1 MSELNR
7 RNFIKLAGQG
17 AIALGMGGIAL
28 SGRSWAQSGS
38 AKAQQANELAIP
50 IEPPDNI
57 WEFYYPGQYNA
68 EDAKILKNFQAELD
82 LINNR
87 RINIE
92 DLVSGR
98 LNTSQILGPM
108 GLTKITRENMSTYNR
123 RYGAN
128 NPLFSDRAYA
138 KKTKYSDVIAFPLLL
153 QPELWPAMSDA
164 KGLVDYMVVNGL
176 NCTYNYYKPFYEGDT
191 LYQVIDSQRY
201 VDITPAAGS
210 HYRTL
215 AMSGTARIFNQKGEM
230 VAESASIL
238 KESYRRHKDPAKRNP
253 SGNKA
258 WESPD
263 WWSRKPHQ
271 YTDKDWEEIIGIWK
285 NEKYRGAEPLYWDDV
300 NIGDEPPPRAAG
312 PFLADEL
319 GVDMLFH
326 VPDWSTS
333 IKNNMLDPKTFKKM
347 VKNKQGIHVPPEYLE
362 KKPKGQGSGSGMGGF
377 EMPVSGETAQDAGG
391 GPQGEGG
398 RGSAPQGASDGPP
411 SGGQGIQETPEIA
424 NRDGRAVI
432 QNGVIPKWV
441 AGMLINWIG
450 DRGWLQRIGWDIMS
464 VLPGYPESVIPPV
477 TRDMMPA
484 QFDQVP
490 YLEKV
495 PFMRSIRPA
504 WHALEGDTIIC
515 RAYVTNK
522 YSRNGEYFVDLIFWC
537 QTLDRYLVE
546 EGHATV
552 KLPKKA

>member
-1 MSELNR
+1 MSELSR
-7 RNFIKLAGQG
+7 RSFIKIAGHG
-17 AIALGMGGIAL
+17 AAVLGLGGMTL
-28 SGRSWAQSGS
+28 SNRAWSQSGS
-38 AKAQQANELAIP
+38 AKAQQTNELAIP
-50 IEPPDNI
+50 ADPADNV
-57 WEFYYPGQYNA
+57 WEFYYPGRYSA

-82 LINNR
+82 QINNR
-87 RINIE
+87 KIDIK
-92 DLVSGR
+92 DLISGK
-98 LNTSQILGPM
+98 LNTTQILGPM
-108 GLTKITRENMSTYNR
+108 GLTKITNDTMATYYR

-128 NPLFSDRAYA
+128 NPLFNDKAYG
-138 KKTKYSDVIAFPLLL
+138 KKTKFGDVIAFPLIL
-153 QPELWPAMSDA
+153 QPELWPAMSDS
-164 KGLVDYMVVNGL
+164 KGLVDYMLVNGL

-191 LYQVIDSQRY
+191 LYQVIDNQHY
-201 VDITPAAGS
+201 VDITPKAGS

-215 AMSGTARIFNQKGEM
+215 ALSGRARIFNQKAEL

-326 VPDWSTS
+326 IPDWSTN
-333 IKNNMLDPKTFKKM
+333 IKNNVLDPKTFSKM
-347 VKNKQGIHVPPEYLE
+347 KKNKQGIYVLPEYLE

-377 EMPVSGETAQDAGG
+377 EMPVSGEIAQGG
-391 GPQGEGG
+391 DK
-398 RGSAPQGASDGPP
+398 RGAPQGGGDQGAPT
-411 SGGQGIQETPEIA
+411 SGGQMVQETPEIA

-450 DRGWLQRIGWDIMS
+450 DQGWLQRIGWDIMS
-464 VLPGYPESVIPPV
+464 VLPGYPETVIPPIAKE
-477 TRDMMPA
+477 MMPDL
-484 QFDQVP
+484 FDQVP

-495 PFMRSIRPA
+495 PYMRGIRPA

-515 RAYVTNK
+515 RSYVTNK
-522 YSRNGEYFVDLIFWC
+522 YSKNGEYFADLIFWC
-537 QTLDRYLVE
+537 QTLDKYYVE

-552 KLPKKA
+552 KLPKKK

>member
-1 MSELNR
+1 MSELSR
-7 RNFIKLAGQG
+7 RTFMKISGQG
-17 AIALGMGGIAL
+17 IAALGLGGMGF
-28 SGRSWAQSGS
+28 SGQSLAQEGDMKVQSPDT
-38 AKAQQANELAIP
+38 AIP
-50 IEPPDNI
+50 PIFKKADDK
-57 WEFYYPGQYNA
+57 WEYYYPGQYNA
-68 EDAKILKNFQAELD
+68 EDTEILKGFQTELD
-82 LINNR
+82 QINNR
-87 RINIE
+87 KIKIE
-92 DLVSGR
+92 DLVSGK
-98 LNTSQILGPM
+98 LNTTQVVGPM
-108 GLTKITRENMSTYNR
+108 GLTKITEDAMATCYR
-123 RYGAN
+123 RYGDG
-128 NPLFSDRAYA
+128 NPLFSDKTYA
-138 KKTKYSDVIAFPLLL
+138 KKTKYGDVIAFPLIL
-153 QPELWPAMSDA
+153 QPELWPAMSNA

-191 LYQVIDSQRY
+191 LYQVIDNQHY
-201 VDITPAAGS
+201 VDITPEAGS

-215 AMSGTARIFNQKGEM
+215 AMSGTARIFNQKAEL
-230 VAESASIL
+230 VAASASIL

-285 NEKYRGAEPLYWDDV
+285 NEKYRGSEPLFWDDV
-300 NIGDEPPPRAAG
+300 KIGDEPPPRAAG

-319 GVDMLFH
+319 GVDMLFNI
-326 VPDWSTS
+326 PDWSTN
-333 IKNNMLDPKTFKKM
+333 IKNNVLNPETFKKM
-347 VKNKQGIHVPPEYLE
+347 VKNKQGIYVPPEYLE
-362 KKPKGQGSGSGMGGF
+362 KKPKGQGSGSGMGMF
-377 EMPVSGETAQDAGG
+377 EMPVSGEIM
-391 GPQGEGG
+391 QGEDS
-398 RGSAPQGASDGPP
+398 RGNAPQGADRQGMPP
-411 SGGQGIQETPEIA
+411 SQVVPETPEIA

-464 VLPGYPESVIPPV
+464 ILPGYPESVIPPI
-477 TRDMMPA
+477 TKDMMPA
-484 QFDQVP
+484 LFDQVP

-495 PFMRSIRPA
+495 PYMRGIRPA

-522 YSRNGEYFVDLIFWC
+522 YMKNSDYFVDLIFWC
-537 QTLDRYLVE
+537 QTLDKYYVE

-552 KLPKKA
+552 KLPKR